1 MSTQNTLLSD
11 QFQEAFNYA
20 FKLHRNQIRKG
31 SDVPYLSHLM
41 SVAALVLENGGDE
54 EEAIAA
60 LLHDA
65 VEDQG
70 GLETLDQIRQLFG
83 ERVASIVEEC
93 TDSFSTPKP
102 PWRDRKLNYL
112 QRLEYASTSALI
124 VSLADKLH
132 NIQSL
137 LFVYL
142 RDGEEIWKR
151 FRGGKEGTLWYYH
164 QLSSTFH
171 THGENPMLTEFD
183 RVLGRLDRLIENG
196 NEEK

>member
-1 MSTQNTLLSD
+1 MSTQDPLLSD

-31 SDVPYLSHLM
+31 SYIPYLSHLM
-41 SVAALVLENGGDE
+41 AVAALVLESGGDE

-70 GLETLDQIRQLFG
+70 GFDTLLQIRELFG

-93 TDSFSTPKP
+93 TDSFSIPKP
-102 PWRDRKLNYL
+102 PWRDRKLDYL
-112 QRLEYASTSALI
+112 QRLEHASPSALR

-132 NIQSL
+132 NIRSL
-137 LFVYL
+137 SSAYF

-151 FRGGKEGTLWYYH
+151 FRGGKEGTMWYYH
-164 QLSSTFH
+164 QLSTTFH
-171 THGENPMLTEFD
+171 KHGETQMLTEFD
-183 RVLGRLDRLIENG
+183 RVLGRLDRLIENKH
-196 NEEK
+196 EEQ

>member
-1 MSTQNTLLSD
+1 MSTQDPLLSD

-31 SDVPYLSHLM
+31 SDVPYL
-41 SVAALVLENGGDE
+41 
-54 EEAIAA
+54 
-60 LLHDA
+60 LHDA

-83 ERVASIVEEC
+83 EKVASIVEEC

-102 PWRDRKLNYL
+102 PWRERKLNYL
-112 QRLEYASTSALI
+112 QRLDHASTSALR

-132 NIQSL
+132 NLRSL
-137 LFVYL
+137 LFAYL
-142 RDGEEIWKR
+142 RDGEKIWKR

-164 QLSSTFH
+164 QLSSAFH
-171 THGENPMLTEFD
+171 AHVDNVMISEFD
-183 RVLGRLDRLIENG
+183 RVLRRLDRLIENDKDH
-196 NEEK
+196 E